1 MSRHAAREEY
11 TVEGLTAAV
20 EILIDT
26 HGVPHLY
33 AACEDDLFL
42 AQGFDA
48 ARDRL
53 FQLDVWRRR
62 GLGLLAEAFGERFT
76 ARDRAARLFLYRGD
90 LDAEWRA
97 YGPGTDRAAS
107 AFTAGINA
115 YIDLCQQR
123 PDLLPPEFHAVGHR
137 PGRWRPEDVAFIRS
151 HGLSGNAEQEVA
163 RALTLRDFGPEVE
176 DLRRVREPAR
186 ALRVPDGLD
195 PADIP
200 DDVLAVYRLAT
211 APVDF
216 DAPGTP
222 APRIRPEGSNSW
234 VIGPGRTATGR
245 PLLANDP
252 HRSITLPSLRRLVHL
267 SAPGL
272 DAIGAGEP
280 ALPGLSVGHNGHLAF
295 GLTVF
300 AIDQEDL
307 YVYET
312 HPDDPDRYRH
322 DDGWEPMQVVRERVP
337 VAGADPVDI
346 ELRFTRHGPV
356 VHLDPDRHR
365 AFAVRAAWLEPG
377 MAPYLGG
384 LNLLR
389 ARTTGEFLDALDRW
403 GAPGENM
410 VWATAEG
417 TIGLHPAGRVP
428 VRPGWDGLLPV
439 PGDGRYEWDGAHP
452 ADALPTLIDPP
463 EGWIASANEMNLPDG
478 FPHDRCTVGFDWDH
492 RYRYERIAEVLR
504 DAEDVTVEDC
514 VRLQGDTVNSAARRI
529 LALLADRLGHQ
540 DDKDGTNPG
549 LRSAVALLLAW
560 DADERTGSAAAAL
573 HQIWQRRHLR
583 PALLHHALTPLV
595 APADLPDALARL
607 LADEELGADVRT
619 DLALLDRLDADAD
632 AQADAGPADL
642 DRILSDS
649 LTAAWAETRALLGD
663 DPARWRWG
671 SLHHAAP
678 AHPLTGLVGDR
689 LPVPRLP
696 RRERGGSGDTVLNT
710 SYDDAFRQQE
720 GASFRIVVDVGA
732 WDRSRVVNSPG
743 QSGRPDSPHWDDLYD
758 TWAQDG
764 SFPLHY
770 SRAAVEAHTR
780 TRVVLAPPRDRAG
793 APRRPSGDPA
803 GRVRADRHRHV
814 RASEQSE

>member
-1 MSRHAAREEY
+1 MSRHAAHEDCEEY
-11 TVEGLTAAV
+11 TVAGLTAPV

-33 AACEDDLFL
+33 ATCEDDLFL

-53 FQLDVWRRR
+53 FQLDLWRRR
-62 GLGLLAEAFGERFT
+62 GLGLLAEAFGESFT
-76 ARDRAARLFLYRGD
+76 ARDRAARLFLYRGE

-97 YGPGTDRAAS
+97 YGPGTARVAA
-107 AFTAGINA
+107 AFTAGVNA
-115 YIDLCQQR
+115 YVDLCERR

-137 PGRWRPEDVAFIRS
+137 PGRWRPEDVALIRS
-151 HGLSGNAEQEVA
+151 HGLFGNVEQEVA

-186 ALRVPDGLD
+186 ALRVPGGLD

-216 DAPGTP
+216 AAPGTP
-222 APRIRPEGSNSW
+222 SPRIRPEGSNNW
-234 VIGPGRTATGR
+234 VVAPRRTATGR

-252 HRSITLPSLRRLVHL
+252 HRSISLPSLRRLVHL

-295 GLTVF
+295 GLTIF

-312 HPDDPDRYRH
+312 HPGDPDRYLH
-322 DDGWEPMQVVRERVP
+322 NDGWEPMRVIRERVP
-337 VAGADPVDI
+337 VAGADPVDV

-356 VHLDPDRHR
+356 VHRDHHRHR

-389 ARTTGEFLDALDRW
+389 ARTTGDFLDALDRW

-410 VWATAEG
+410 VWATADG
-417 TIGLHPAGRVP
+417 TIGLRPVGRVP
-428 VRPGWDGLLPV
+428 VRPNWDGLLPV
-439 PGDGRYEWDGAHP
+439 PGDGRYEWDGTHP
-452 ADALPTLIDPP
+452 ADALPTVIDPP
-463 EGWIASANEMNLPDG
+463 EERLASANEMNLPDD

-492 RYRYERIAEVLR
+492 RYRYERIAEVLG
-504 DAEDVTVEDC
+504 DTEGVTVEDC
-514 VRLQGDTVNSAARRI
+514 LRLQADTVNSAARRI
-529 LALLADRLGHQ
+529 LATVADRLG
-540 DDKDGTNPG
+540 DRGDGGGRTSRDTHPD
-549 LRSAVALLLAW
+549 LRSAVALLHAW
-560 DADERTGSAAAAL
+560 DADERTDSAAAAL
-573 HQIWQRRHLR
+573 YQIWQRRHLR
-583 PALLHHALTPLV
+583 PALLRHALAPLV
-595 APADLPDALARL
+595 PPARLPDALARL
-607 LADEELGADVRT
+607 LVDEELGVDVRT
-619 DLALLDRLDADAD
+619 DLALLDTLAEDALADADAD
-632 AQADAGPADL
+632 AGSVGPAVL
-642 DRILSDS
+642 DRVLIDS

-671 SLHHAAP
+671 GLHHAAP
-678 AHPLTGLVGDR
+678 AHPLSTLLGDR
-689 LPVPRLP
+689 LSLPRLP

-710 SYDDAFRQQE
+710 SYDSEFRQQE

-732 WDRSRVVNSPG
+732 WDRSRVVNAPG

-770 SRAAVEAHTR
+770 SRASVEAHTR
-780 TRVVLAPPRDRAG
+780 TRVVLAPPGDRAG
-793 APRRPSGDPA
+793 
-803 GRVRADRHRHV
+803 
-814 RASEQSE
+814 RASKVHR